1 MSIQDRGDELTG
13 RIERL
18 SDRVEQAASAR
29 LATRLG
35 ELQKALL
42 GLWVTWFGAAD
53 ERPPNYWRA
62 VQYAEAARTLLVTTM
77 DPALVNRAEL
87 AAALDLAYELGVVDA
102 TETAPELA
110 LEVPE
115 RRTLGPLDI
124 TTPVDEQAGRA
135 AIQLTAE
142 AVLDDGLDAVQAAL
156 RTAHQAVTRVRAT
169 VAHEITAA
177 TSDGVRA
184 VAETA
189 GVRVIWVAER
199 DACLTCLAYAGAT
212 AIPGQAF
219 PSELTFADK
228 PMAARGP
235 ILGPPRH
242 PHCRCVLQL
251 WDPSDTAVADA
262 LKREARRSVLRGWA
276 GSESTQAR
284 LNAAERLLRLGA
296 GMPKSVEQAARRAI
310 RTGRFPEDRP
320 FK

>member
-1 MSIQDRGDELTG
+1 
-13 RIERL
+13 
-18 SDRVEQAASAR
+18 
-29 LATRLG
+29 
-35 ELQKALL
+35 
-42 GLWVTWFGAAD
+42 
-53 ERPPNYWRA
+53 
-62 VQYAEAARTLLVTTM
+62 
-77 DPALVNRAEL
+77 
-87 AAALDLAYELGVVDA
+87 
-102 TETAPELA
+102 
-110 LEVPE
+110 E

-142 AVLDDGLDAVQAAL
+142 VVLDDGLDAVQAAL

-189 GVRVIWVAER
+189 GTHVIWLAER

-212 AIPGQAF
+212 ALPGQAF

-242 PHCRCVLQL
+242 PHCFPAGVVASGPGVQASTSRWYAGELIEVRTRSGRVLPVTPDHPVLTTEGWVPAGQL
-251 WDPSDTAVADA
+251 VQGAKVVRVTGLRATLARDPRDYQQPTPIEQVASA
-262 LKREARRSVLRGWA
+262 LRGSVGVSA
-276 GSESTQAR
+276 VR
-284 LNAAERLLRLGA
+284 
-296 GMPKSVEQAARRAI
+296 MPV
-310 RTGRFPEDRP
+310 TPEDFHGDGTDGEVDVVRADGLLWHRFQVAQP
-320 FK
+320 LGEEQLRRGG